1 MPHAQGV
8 RRRRNQELF
17 WFLSKKLLTL
27 VSRLSVEY
35 SGKELGV
42 EGGLLLGKDIGME
55 RCLLLGKELD
65 KKLSSLLAKWR
76 KKLRWK

>member
-1 MPHAQGV
+1 
-8 RRRRNQELF
+8 
-17 WFLSKKLLTL
+17 L